1 LDGSQVDW
9 SSCSNDRCFAGRNVG
24 EKFPVIIGA
33 AKLRDENGNVYAAI
47 VNEALYDD
55 NKAQV
60 ESLLS
65 VHQALADPQNGVDDH
80 ARCEQDIDG
89 KPG

>member
-1 LDGSQVDW
+1 MTGA
-9 SSCSNDRCFAGRNVG
+9 FAGQNVG
-24 EKFPVIIGA
+24 EKFPVVIGA

-47 VNEALYDD
+47 ANEALYDD

-65 VHQALADPQNGVDDH
+65 DPQNGVDDR
-80 ARCEQDIDG
+80 ACCEHDIDG

>member
-1 LDGSQVDW
+1 MKTNHIISGTASTITGIH
-9 SSCSNDRCFAGRNVG
+9 SII
-24 EKFPVIIGA
+24 VI
-33 AKLRDENGNVYAAI
+33 RDENGNVYAAI
-47 VNEALYDD
+47 ANEALYDN

-65 VHQALADPQNGVDDH
+65 IHQALADPQNGIDDR
-80 ARCEQDIDG
+80 ARCEHDIDG

>member
-1 LDGSQVDW
+1 MKTNHIISGTVSTITGIH
-9 SSCSNDRCFAGRNVG
+9 SII
-24 EKFPVIIGA
+24 VI
-33 AKLRDENGNVYAAI
+33 RDENGNVYAAI
-47 VNEALYDD
+47 ANEALYDN

-65 VHQALADPQNGVDDH
+65 IHQALADPQNGIDDR
-80 ARCEQDIDG
+80 ARCEHDIDG

>member
-1 LDGSQVDW
+1 MTGA
-9 SSCSNDRCFAGRNVG
+9 FAGRNVG
-24 EKFPVIIGA
+24 EKFPVVICA

-47 VNEALYDD
+47 ANEALYDD

-65 VHQALADPQNGVDDH
+65 IHQALADPQNGVDDH
-80 ARCEQDIDG
+80 AHCEHDIDG

>member
-1 LDGSQVDW
+1 MTGD
-9 SSCSNDRCFAGRNVG
+9 FAGQNVG
-24 EKFPVIIGA
+24 EKFPVVIGA

-47 VNEALYDD
+47 ANEALYDN

-65 VHQALADPQNGVDDH
+65 IYQALADPQNGVDDR
-80 ARCEQDIDG
+80 ACCEHDVDG
-89 KPG
+89 KPGRQKA